1 MTGNV
6 SVSPSP
12 FRFAQISQMVTAAII
27 RAKVKD
33 LSWKQTIC
41 VLSGSAVT
49 LYLVVSWLFPA
60 ASEETLEKARQD
72 VPKYRRIKSSR
83 PRTFSS
89 TKSWARTFTSTYNL
103 GIPYPE
109 LSSESE
115 EEGVFNADPNYIP
128 DYIHIA
134 KKTKEVKA
142 EPISTDI
149 AQNEN
154 SQQAVENTNNEGGMG
169 GYEFVEKKSDHGEY
183 AHFECPDPENE
194 KHQGRFTKEP
204 SEQPVFVKDNE
215 DEFKEP
221 LYPPGKN
228 SLDNLRERYQRGEL
242 PSTLRLCLVD
252 QAETEQKKALTY

>member
-1 MTGNV
+1 MTGSV

-41 VLSGSAVT
+41 VLGGSAVT
-49 LYLVVSWLFPA
+49 LYLVVNWLFPA
-60 ASEETLEKARQD
+60 ASEEKLVTEKVRQD
-72 VPKYRRIKSSR
+72 APKYRRLKSSK

-89 TKSWARTFTSTYNL
+89 TRSWARTFTSAYNL

-115 EEGVFNADPNYIP
+115 EEGIFNADPNYIP
-128 DYIHIA
+128 DYIHIN

-142 EPISTDI
+142 EPISNTI

-154 SQQAVENTNNEGGMG
+154 SQQAIENMNNEGGMG
-169 GYEFVEKKSDHGEY
+169 GYEFVEKKSDHGTF

-194 KHQGRFTKEP
+194 RDQKELD
-204 SEQPVFVKDNE
+204 SEKPVFANT
-215 DEFKEP
+215 
-221 LYPPGKN
+221 GSN
-228 SLDNLRERYQRGEL
+228 TLDNLRERYKRGEL

-252 QAETEQKKALTY
+252 QTETEQKKALMS